1 MACLLNALF
10 YMPTIIGNIKQL
22 IRARLRKLRDNK
34 SSGRPE
40 DNAEANAVFRFKY
53 VLFKEL
59 LAANSELFNILADM
73 EQKLK
78 GNHIFGT
85 AYIKKQ
91 VIRSM
96 IQAFKM
102 VKNLNVLSGNKYP
115 GLYQA
120 LEKINRQIKSVT
132 AEKKELE
139 PLFYVIPYT
148 DILKKDADFVGG
160 KNANL
165 GEIQNRLNI
174 PVPEGFA
181 VTAKAFNMFL
191 DTGNLRSEILKLKNL
206 LDVDDVHDIELLNR
220 LSRDITDLIKSKP
233 VPDEIMNDITKAFE
247 TLWGTPS
254 SSPGNVRVA
263 MRSSA
268 IGEDGDLSFAGQ
280 YLTLLNIGFDQIGNA
295 YKSIIAGLYSARS
308 ISYRISMGMTD
319 DDLSMAVACIRM
331 VDSVAGGV
339 MYTRHP
345 YNILDDHIIINAVW
359 GLGPYAVDGIIRPD
373 TYVVGKSDSFPILSR
388 DISEKA
394 VQLVCYHEPKNN
406 CNALSGDDGNGSNP
420 EMTGGIREIPVPY
433 EKRSAPAMSDDRIRQ
448 LAEYGQKLEAHYK
461 CAQDIEWAVDPAGK
475 IIILQSRPLKINAA
489 PLASSGSG
497 TSAQPR
503 STGIQKRPGPIPGYK
518 VIIEESEVASQGI
531 GTGKAFHVKSE
542 QDLSS
547 FPIRAILIAHHSSP
561 EYTVVMRQCSA
572 IITESGSISGHMAT
586 LAREF
591 NVPSLMGLGA
601 EKALQDIP
609 DGMEI
614 TVDGFTGRVYEG
626 VVKELAAAVEKQD
639 AHMKGTP
646 VHEHLEKI
654 SGFMLPL
661 NFTNPK
667 APEFIPSGCRTLH
680 DIARFCHELS
690 YIEMFN
696 VSDMASKRDQCSYR
710 LSASLPIDLHII
722 DLGSGIK
729 PGGSNDP
736 KASNTCQGT
745 VSIDRIRSVPF
756 LALLEGM
763 LNKAVN
769 CAEPRP
775 VNFSGF
781 LSVMQEQMISP
792 GHVEERFG
800 DRSYAVIADK
810 YLNFSSRV
818 GYHYSVVDA
827 YCGETVNKNY
837 ITFSF
842 KGGAADDIKRNRR
855 VRAIALILTS
865 FDFTVDVK
873 EDKIDAGFQK
883 YPCPLI
889 RDRLDILGRLLLFT
903 RQMDML
909 MTTED
914 SIKWVADNFI
924 AGNYK
929 LSAL

>member
-1 MACLLNALF
+1 
-10 YMPTIIGNIKQL
+10 MPTIIGNIKKL
-22 IRARLRKLRDNK
+22 IRSRLKKAKEGNPN
-34 SSGRPE
+34 GQPG

-78 GNHIFGT
+78 GSYIFG
-85 AYIKKQ
+85 ASYIKNQ

-96 IQAFKM
+96 IQVFKM

-115 GLYQA
+115 QLYQV
-120 LEKINRQIKSVT
+120 LDKINQEIKSVT

-139 PLFYVIPYT
+139 PPFYVIPYR

-160 KNANL
+160 KSANL
-165 GEIQNRLNI
+165 GEIQNSLKI

-181 VTAKAFNMFL
+181 ITAKAFNTFL
-191 DTGNLRSEILKLKNL
+191 DTNNLREEILKRKNL
-206 LDVDDVHDIELLNR
+206 IDVDDTHHIELLNR
-220 LSRDITDLIKSKP
+220 LSGEIMDLIKSKP
-233 VPDEIMNDITKAFE
+233 VPDDIMADITNAFE
-247 TLWGTPS
+247 TLWITPATS
-254 SSPGNVRVA
+254 SSPGDVRVA

-268 IGEDGDLSFAGQ
+268 IGEDGDLSYAGQ
-280 YLTLLNIGFDQIGNA
+280 YLTLLNVSFDQIGNA
-295 YKSIIAGLYSARS
+295 YKSIIASLYSARS
-308 ISYRISMGMTD
+308 ISYRISKGIND
-319 DDLSMAVACIRM
+319 EELSMAVACIRM
-331 VDSVAGGV
+331 VDSVASGV

-373 TYVVGKSDSFPILSR
+373 TYGVEKSDLFPILSR
-388 DISEKA
+388 DISDKM
-394 VQLVCYHEPKNN
+394 VQLVCHHESKDP
-406 CNALSGDDGNGSNP
+406 LSISGIADNKGSDHQIT
-420 EMTGGIREIPVPY
+420 ESIREIPVPL
-433 EKRSAPAMSDDRIRQ
+433 EKRSVPALDDNQIKQ
-448 LAEYGQKLEAHYK
+448 LAEYGQQLEDHYK
-461 CAQDIEWAVDPAGK
+461 CAQDIEWAVDPMGK
-475 IIILQSRPLKINAA
+475 IIILQSRPLKINAVPVTSA
-489 PLASSGSG
+489 GSG
-497 TSAQPR
+497 ISAETG
-503 STGIQKRPGPIPGYK
+503 STVIRQKPEPIPDYR
-518 VIIEESEVASQGI
+518 VIIDESEVASQGI
-531 GTGKAFHVKSE
+531 GTGTAFHVRSE
-542 QDLSS
+542 EDLAA
-547 FPIRAILIAHHSSP
+547 FPVRAVLIAHHSSP

-572 IITESGSISGHMAT
+572 IITESGSISGHMAA

-591 NVPSLMGLGA
+591 TVPTLMGLGA
-601 EKALQDIP
+601 KNALQDIP
-609 DGMEI
+609 NGMEI
-614 TVDGFTGRVYEG
+614 TVDGYSGRVYEG
-626 VVKELAAAVEKQD
+626 VVTELVAAVEKQD

-654 SGFMLPL
+654 SRFMLPL
-661 NFTNPK
+661 YLINPK
-667 APEFIPSGCRTLH
+667 APEFTPSGCRTLH
-680 DIARFCHELS
+680 DIARFCHEFS

-696 VSDMASKRDQCSYR
+696 VSDIASKQNKCSFR

-729 PGGSNDP
+729 KGFAGESDDP
-736 KASNTCQGT
+736 ATSNTCHGT
-745 VSIDRIRSVPF
+745 ISTDQIQSIPF

-763 LNKAVN
+763 LNKDVN
-769 CAEPRP
+769 CHDPKP

-781 LSVMQEQMISP
+781 LSVMQEQMLSP
-792 GHVEERFG
+792 GHVGDRFG
-800 DRSYAVIADK
+800 DRSYAIIADK
-810 YLNFSSRV
+810 YVNFSSRV

-837 ITFSF
+837 ISFSF

-855 VRAIALILTS
+855 VRAIALILKS
-865 FDFTVDVK
+865 FDFLVDVK
-873 EDKIDAGFQK
+873 EDKVDARFQK

-889 RDRLDILGRLLLFT
+889 QDRLDILGRLLLFT